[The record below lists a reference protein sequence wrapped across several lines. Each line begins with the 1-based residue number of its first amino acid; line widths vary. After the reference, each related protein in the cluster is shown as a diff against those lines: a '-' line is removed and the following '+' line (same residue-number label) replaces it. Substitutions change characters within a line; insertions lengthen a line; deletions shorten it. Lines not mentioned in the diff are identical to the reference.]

1 MSSDD
6 DPFKMIL
13 LIFGFFGVIILL
25 NFLIT
30 PQTGEIGGYSITM
43 PGISWIGLSAFA
55 IMALILYVKK
65 SLGLYLE
72 ITW

>member
-43 PGISWIGLSAFA
+43 LGISWIGLSAFA